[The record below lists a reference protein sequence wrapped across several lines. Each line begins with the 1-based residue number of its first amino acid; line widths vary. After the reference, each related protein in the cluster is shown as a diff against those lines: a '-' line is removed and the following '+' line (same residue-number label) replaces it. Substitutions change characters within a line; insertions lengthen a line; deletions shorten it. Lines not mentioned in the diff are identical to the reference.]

1 MCRTELPEPVP
12 PSRPFCSPRC
22 KKLDLMN
29 WLEGRY
35 TLPRAMT
42 PEDVLSLS
50 PEEQTVLFERESKLL
65 S

>member
-1 MCRTELPEPVP
+1 MCGAPLPEPTP
-12 PSRPFCSPRC
+12 ASRPFCSPRC

-35 TLPRAMT
+35 SLPRAMT

-50 PEEQTVLFERESKLL
+50 PEEQAVLLEREAKLL